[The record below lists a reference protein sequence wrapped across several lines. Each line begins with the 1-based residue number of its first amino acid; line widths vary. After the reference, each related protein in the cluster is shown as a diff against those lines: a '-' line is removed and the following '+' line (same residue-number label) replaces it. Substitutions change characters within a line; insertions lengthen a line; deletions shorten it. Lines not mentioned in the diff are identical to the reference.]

1 MRILSKMI
9 LATFALS
16 LPIGMIACN
25 DEDGNKDG
33 AGGADGNDGDDDG
46 SSTGG
51 RTGAGGGDGTGATTG
66 SGGGTGGSDPVIPEE
81 ECKAYPDLFCVSDCR
96 STEDGKGPHQRVLDT
111 GAAFAESKTWM
122 DGWTNW
128 LDNSSGIGKVKV
140 TDTISADITDDT
152 TWTADKVYL
161 IKGVIHVTE
170 GAELTIE
177 PGTIIIGE
185 EFSGGTLVISRGSKI
200 HAVGTKE
207 EPIIFTS
214 EFPDGAKARGQFGGL
229 VVLGNASNFK
239 SANMLVDG
247 LAASVLNQHGPGG
260 PAGDSGLS
268 ASDTTN
274 DGESSGEI
282 KYVRIEFGGTEIAD
296 GKEVN
301 GLTLGSV
308 GSGTEISYVQVN
320 TTLDD
325 CFEWFG
331 GTVDAD
337 HLVCNNEG
345 DDMFD
350 TDAGWRGTIDTF
362 FGRQMVT
369 TKSDPNGFEW
379 DSDLTDQT
387 PVTHATAKN
396 GTVCGTGEIG
406 NPNFGA
412 VLREKITG
420 AIENVDFVGFD
431 AGFDARDAFGTETAP
446 NVTLEKVRVWA
457 SVDGEVAYDDETITN
472 DTACQTGT
480 TPWLCDDDVGF
491 DEREWFS
498 EGTDNSYIQPAD

>member
-16 LPIGMIACN
+16 LPVGMIACN
-25 DEDGNKDG
+25 DEDGATDG
-33 AGGADGNDGDDDG
+33 AGGEDGNNDGSGTGGSDDG
-46 SSTGG
+46 S
-51 RTGAGGGDGTGATTG
+51 DGTGATTG
-66 SGGGTGGSDPVIPEE
+66 TGGNDGSGGGSGGGPVIIPEE
-81 ECKAYPDLFCVSDCR
+81 KCDAYPDLFCVSDCR

-111 GAAFAESKTWM
+111 GAAFAEDKTWM

-140 TDTISADITDDT
+140 TDTISADITADT
-152 TWTADKVYL
+152 TWTSDKVYL
-161 IKGVIHVTE
+161 IKGVIHVTS

-185 EFSGGTLVISRGSKI
+185 EFSGGTLVISRGSQI

-268 ASDTTN
+268 ASDTGA
-274 DGESSGEI
+274 DDESSGEI
-282 KYVRIEFGGTEIAD
+282 EYVRIEFGGTEIAD

-308 GSGTEISYVQVN
+308 GSGTTISHVQVN
-320 TTLDD
+320 TALDD

-331 GTVDAD
+331 GTVNAD
-337 HLVCNNEG
+337 HLLCNNEG

-350 TDAGWRGTIDTF
+350 THSGGEMVNGLGASGQFPQFGTIGNSRFDDAQL
-362 FGRQMVT
+362 GICLHVSQILPPASRQVIDHHDCV
-369 TKSDPNGFEW
+369 S
-379 DSDLTDQT
+379 
-387 PVTHATAKN
+387 
-396 GTVCGTGEIG
+396 IG
-406 NPNFGA
+406 
-412 VLREKITG
+412 
-420 AIENVDFVGFD
+420 
-431 AGFDARDAFGTETAP
+431 
-446 NVTLEKVRVWA
+446 
-457 SVDGEVAYDDETITN
+457 
-472 DTACQTGT
+472 Q
-480 TPWLCDDDVGF
+480 
-491 DEREWFS
+491 
-498 EGTDNSYIQPAD
+498 